1 MATLKERLAA
11 LETENDAA
19 KPLHVQFGKD
29 IVDLKDR
36 TARIETKVDRLLE
49 NGSQKPA
56 AWSERAKAYCVP
68 AIGGG
73 GLIAVLLLL
82 LEMLG

>member
-49 NGSQKPA
+49 NGSQKPVA
-56 AWSERAKAYCVP
+56 LMDKAKAVGTP
-68 AIGGG
+68 LISGGG
-73 GLIAVLLLL
+73 FVAILMLLLDRL
-82 LEMLG
+82 